1 MEVFQ
6 REDRSASELCDIGSV
21 VTSEWLGVGRHGAT
35 PTCGLECSQEEYG
48 EVVELL
54 VLEECIDRCVEFIF
68 WFFFGIGSLFA

>member
-1 MEVFQ
+1 MG
-6 REDRSASELCDIGSV
+6 RHGATSACLGVSRHGA
-21 VTSEWLGVGRHGAT
+21 TPAGLGVGRHGAT